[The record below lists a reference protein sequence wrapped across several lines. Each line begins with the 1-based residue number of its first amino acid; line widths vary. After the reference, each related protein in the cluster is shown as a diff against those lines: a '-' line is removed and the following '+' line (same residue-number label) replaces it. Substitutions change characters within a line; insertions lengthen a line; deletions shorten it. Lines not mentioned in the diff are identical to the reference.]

1 MLITELAA
9 VSIKPNTNEEL
20 TQLVLHYDEG
30 YEKNVRSYVQGRN
43 NAAECLSLFRHGSE
57 RVLVMNKQEI
67 PRD

>member
-30 YEKNVRSYVQGRN
+30 N
-43 NAAECLSLFRHGSE
+43 E
-57 RVLVMNKQEI
+57 RT
-67 PRD
+67 